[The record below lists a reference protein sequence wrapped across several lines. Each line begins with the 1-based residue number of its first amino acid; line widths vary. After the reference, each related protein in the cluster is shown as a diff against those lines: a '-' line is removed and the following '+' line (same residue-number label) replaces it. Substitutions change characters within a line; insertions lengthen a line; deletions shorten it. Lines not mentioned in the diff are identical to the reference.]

1 MLNKINLV
9 LVCLLI
15 SWNLIAQKSKGII
28 ELPSEVSAPLT
39 NSERLQLLEV
49 FGDSFSSLVMENPT
63 QLQNL
68 KFLMRS
74 RIKIIT
80 TSKKDLSKIAKLS
93 DLELFDAYNKNLQR
107 PKTFDPSNFN
117 PLIYQFQWYSPT
129 QQIYHINNT
138 DLLLQIIPQHAFIKN

>member
-9 LVCLLI
+9 LFLLLI
-15 SWNLIAQKSKGII
+15 TGSLFAQKSIGII
-28 ELPSEVSAPLT
+28 EFPSEVSAPLT
-39 NSERLQLLEV
+39 NAERLQLLEV
-49 FGDSFSSLVMENPT
+49 FGDGFNKLVLENPT

-68 KFLMRS
+68 KFLLRS
-74 RIKIIT
+74 RIKIIST
-80 TSKKDLSKIAKLS
+80 DKDDLSEVPKLS
-93 DLELFDAYNKNLQR
+93 DLELFDTYNKNLQR

-138 DLLLQIIPQHAFIKN
+138 DLLLQIIPQHAFIRN